1 MITVGTNSYLTVAEF
16 KANCDLF
23 GRDYSTKSDAEI
35 EQALSSSA
43 LLYIDPNFTF
53 KGEKL
58 DENQAMD
65 LPTDKVAI
73 ADIAQGAAQAAWQ
86 DLNGY
91 LFVDESLQSVN
102 GKVTSESKS
111 VGSLSKSV
119 DYEEG
124 TALTTTYSTSKI
136 RSLLKPYLG
145 YNTGGLPN
153 VRVL

>member
-23 GRDYSTKSDAEI
+23 GYDYSAKTDPEI
-35 EQALSSSA
+35 EQALTSSA
-43 LLYIDPNFTF
+43 LLYIDPTFTF

-65 LPTDKVAI
+65 LPTDEVAI
-73 ADIAQGAAQAAWQ
+73 ADIAKGATQAAWQ
-86 DLNGY
+86 QLTGY
-91 LFVDESLQSVN
+91 LFVDPTLQSVN

-124 TALTTTYSTSKI
+124 TALTNTYSTVLI
-136 RSLLKPYLG
+136 RNLLRPYLAYG
-145 YNTGGLPN
+145 SGGLPN
-153 VRVL
+153 MRVL

>member
-65 LPTDKVAI
+65 LPTDEVSI

-153 VRVL
+153 ARVL